1 MDSNPFIATIASAY
15 ASLQE
20 FLFAN
25 VAGPILYQLDLMSMA
40 EDVFDGIDW
49 FLFGCM
55 QIFLIVIVLRT
66 WEKLAPAETQEHF
79 AQSSKADVFYTLFH
93 RLGIFHGLI
102 FIALSGFFFEI
113 DSILHDF
120 RFARMNVE
128 SWWPPIT
135 AIPLVS
141 FFIYFILLDFVE
153 YLYHRASHTIHWWW
167 QLHALHHS
175 QTVMTA
181 WSDDRNHILD
191 DIMHAVVFA
200 FFALLFGVSP
210 SQFILLVVFSQ
221 LIQSWQHANIYV
233 NLGLFKYVLVS
244 PMYHRMHHAVGYGH
258 EAKGK
263 PGVLGGCNF
272 GVLFPWWDMLFDTA
286 IFPKAVYPTGV
297 RDLAVSHNIFIQ
309 QWQTLKHALVELLP
323 KAK

>member
-49 FLFGCM
+49 FLFGCV

-221 LIQSWQHANIYV
+221 LIQSWQHANINV

-272 GVLFPWWDMLFDTA
+272 GVLFPWWDMLFNTA

>member
-221 LIQSWQHANIYV
+221 LIQSWQHANINV

>member
-49 FLFGCM
+49 FLFGCV

-272 GVLFPWWDMLFDTA
+272 GVLFPWWDMLFETA